1 MSTPSPDFRRLATRQ
16 PPRTGQ
22 QGVALVVA
30 LLLMIVATLTG
41 LAGIRNSA
49 LQESMT
55 GNLYDRALAMQA
67 AEAALAAAADAL
79 STGTANSIDCSP
91 DVATPCRVVPANA
104 FTGTD
109 DDWQALPTTFV
120 INDALQTGLTPQF
133 HVQWVGAQNVPLTGQ
148 AANCLQYGTSG
159 CPEARFNI
167 YRITARSDNPTLN
180 NGRAIVVLSR
190 LARVPLL

>member
-1 MSTPSPDFRRLATRQ
+1 MSTPRPNLSPLATRL
-16 PPRTGQ
+16 PPHTRQ
-22 QGVALVVA
+22 AGVALVVA

-49 LQESMT
+49 LQESMA
-55 GNLYDRALAMQA
+55 GNLYDRSLAMQA
-67 AEAALAAAADAL
+67 AEAALAAAANAL
-79 STGTANSIDCSP
+79 SSGPANSLDCSP
-91 DVATPCRVVPANA
+91 DVAIPCRVVPANA

-109 DDWQALPTTFV
+109 GDWRAVPAEFILNDGLQA
-120 INDALQTGLTPQF
+120 GLTPQF
-133 HVQWVGAQNVPLTGQ
+133 HIQWVGAQNVPLTGQ